1 MIGPAWLFSSS
12 FRRARTGAD
21 RYSGF
26 RAVAVGSHHSSTPS
40 MLIALATK
48 TSGPNQGTGAYPSP
62 RIIQAITGG
71 RAAARA
77 KPSAIL
83 GRAGR
88 AAARHRLTQPRAI
101 RTKQRN
107 PRRAR
112 IASAFRG
119 RHRPSYR
126 RSSNAN
132 RSRPPPWQ
140 IPRLENRHWRPGAEN
155 RYDPPV
161 PSVSNPLVRIGAQ
174 NAVFSAAYREVRALA
189 DMRGWGGRI
198 RTSGWRNQN
207 PTT

>member
-1 MIGPAWLFSSS
+1 
-12 FRRARTGAD
+12 
-21 RYSGF
+21 
-26 RAVAVGSHHSSTPS
+26 
-40 MLIALATK
+40 MLIALAAK
-48 TSGPNQGTGAYPSP
+48 TSGPHQGTGAYVSP
-62 RIIQAITGG
+62 RIIQSIAEG

-132 RSRPPPWQ
+132 RSRPPPRQ
-140 IPRLENRHWRPGAEN
+140 IPRLENRHWRPGTEN
-155 RYDPPV
+155 RHDPPG
-161 PSVSNPLVRIGAQ
+161 STVSHLLVRRGAQ
-174 NAVFSAAYREVRALA
+174 NAGFSAAYREVRRLA

-207 PTT
+207 QLDYPTISTRIWDNRSKPDLAISMAW